1 MVIPELQEQGYD
13 VFRVALALEVSDT
26 APENDVKKAAEAAE
40 AGGTEP
46 EPEPEPLKSMS
57 WKEKQDA
64 KTRAQ
69 EQLVSVI
76 RAGRDVC
83 RAVIASK
90 VAESPLANCCG
101 PVILVSKSATIFR
114 RVAAEN

>member
-1 MVIPELQEQGYD
+1 MREQGGGGKSQVLKID
-13 VFRVALALEVSDT
+13 VSGFVLQKVLQMNLS
-26 APENDVKKAAEAAE
+26 
-40 AGGTEP
+40 
-46 EPEPEPLKSMS
+46 
-57 WKEKQDA
+57 